1 MKLREFGRN
10 RSPRIGLFG
19 GTFNP
24 IHRGHVQAATDVL
37 HAFRLDHI
45 YFIPSALPP
54 HKSSGKLASA
64 EDRLHMVHLALAGHD
79 RLDTCDSEI
88 ERTGPS
94 YSIDTVRQFKATAPE
109 GTELFFIL
117 GVDAFLEIHTW
128 KDFKGLF
135 EITAMVIMSRPGTGQ
150 WSQSLRRHV
159 GNYVKH
165 HVDADYHPADGDKL
179 LIHPRL
185 GDIHFASVTPVD
197 IASSQIRGM
206 LAQGGSIEGLVPPSV
221 AEYIQR
227 RRLFHGR

>member
-1 MKLREFGRN
+1 MKVREFS
-10 RSPRIGLFG
+10 RSRFPRIGLFG

-24 IHRGHVQAATDVL
+24 VHSGHIQAATDVL

-54 HKSSGKLASA
+54 HKSGGLASA
-64 EDRLHMVHLALAGHD
+64 EDRLQMVRLALEGHD

-94 YSIDTVRQFKATAPE
+94 YSIDTVRQFRAAAPQR
-109 GTELFFIL
+109 TELFFIL

-128 KDFKGLF
+128 KDFEGLF
-135 EITAMVIMSRPGTGQ
+135 ETVAMVIMSRPGTGQ
-150 WSQSLRRHV
+150 WSSSLRRHV
-159 GNYVKH
+159 ENYVRH
-165 HVDADYHPADGDKL
+165 HVSIDYHPGPGDQV

-206 LAQGGSIEGLVPPSV
+206 LSQGESIEGLVPPTV

>member
-1 MKLREFGRN
+1 MRVCEFSRS

-24 IHRGHVQAATDVL
+24 IHRGHVQVATDVL
-37 HAFRLDHI
+37 HALRLDYI
-45 YFIPSALPP
+45 YFIPCALPP
-54 HKSSGKLASA
+54 HKSAVKLAPA
-64 EDRLHMVHLALAGHD
+64 QDRLNMVRLALDGHD
-79 RLDTCDSEI
+79 RLGSCDSEI

-94 YSIDTVRQFKATAPE
+94 YSIDTVRQFRAATSE
-109 GTELFFIL
+109 HIEMFFIL

-128 KDFKGLF
+128 KDFEGLF
-135 EITAMVIMSRPGTGQ
+135 EIAAMAIMSRPGTGQ

-159 GNYVKH
+159 EDYITQ
-165 HVDADYHPADGDKL
+165 HVAIDYHPAPGDQG

-185 GDIHFASVTPVD
+185 GDIHFASVTPID

-206 LAQGGSIEGLVPPSV
+206 LAQGEPIEGLVPPTV